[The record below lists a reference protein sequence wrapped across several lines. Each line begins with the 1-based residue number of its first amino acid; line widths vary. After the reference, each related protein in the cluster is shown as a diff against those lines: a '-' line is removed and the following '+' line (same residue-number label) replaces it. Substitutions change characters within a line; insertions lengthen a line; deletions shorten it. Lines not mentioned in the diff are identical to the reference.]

1 MSDRPENQHPAH
13 VSHERMSMPENHLDT
28 VVATNSIDT
37 TKRASLMTK
46 IISVV
51 LLPLFLISGF
61 TIAYTTAQSAPKP
74 HDMALTIAG
83 PAATTK
89 SITAAIEDRS
99 ASAFDITRTT
109 SASEARRAVGRRD
122 AVGAVIIDGD
132 QVTTVTA
139 SAAGRIAVAPI
150 QEVGQQV
157 AKELGATVKVVDVAP
172 VTDEDTSGTALF
184 YFILLCTV
192 GGYLSLT
199 VISQVLPRARTR
211 TMIATAAGA
220 GVLAPII
227 GFAMIS
233 IFVGD
238 FGATFGDIAAV
249 IGVGMLYTFTVGLV
263 ATFYTRM
270 LGQAAIFA
278 VLVTLM
284 FLNFPSTGGSA
295 PESMLPG
302 FWQVVHN
309 GWLGSGAFEATRS
322 IVYFHGEQAGRWIG
336 QLSIWTGAALVLTV
350 LAGVVHSRKRAKL
363 EAEEAANPGASSR
376 SSDVALVGGAM

>member
-28 VVATNSIDT
+28 VVTTNSIDT

-46 IISVV
+46 IISVA

-61 TIAYTTAQSAPKP
+61 TIAYTTAQAAPKP

-109 SASEARRAVGRRD
+109 SASKARRAVERRD

-184 YFILLCTV
+184 YFILVCTV

-199 VISQVLPRARTR
+199 VVSQILPRARTR
-211 TMIATAAGA
+211 TMIATAVGA
-220 GVLAPII
+220 GILAPII

-263 ATFYTRM
+263 ATFYTRV

-278 VLVTLM
+278 VLITLM

-295 PESMLPG
+295 PESMMPG

-336 QLSIWTGAALVLTV
+336 QLSIWTGSALVLTV
-350 LAGVVHSRKRAKL
+350 LAGVMHSRKRSKL
-363 EAEEAANPGASSR
+363 EAEEATNPRSATQSR
-376 SSDVALVGGAM
+376 EVAVIGGSM